1 LTGHNKAQFSGRHR
15 SMPLFGKILSFIGR
29 FSAGFPVM
37 SGLFVGTQCELSFFT
52 IVWPG
57 MSPA

>member
-1 LTGHNKAQFSGRHR
+1 
-15 SMPLFGKILSFIGR
+15 MPLFGKILSFIGR